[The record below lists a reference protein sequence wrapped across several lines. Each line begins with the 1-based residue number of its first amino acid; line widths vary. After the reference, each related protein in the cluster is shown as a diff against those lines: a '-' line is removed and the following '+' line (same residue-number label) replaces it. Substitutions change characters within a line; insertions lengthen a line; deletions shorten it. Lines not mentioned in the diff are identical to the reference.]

1 MDRPLRF
8 PAPPRVR
15 APFAYSAALGVSALA
30 AFAQFQ
36 LRPIVYTTPFIL
48 FFFAV
53 TAASWI
59 GGLGPGLFSSAISA
73 VLANFYFLHERA
85 VTSAHSL
92 VINTLFLGVSV
103 IICLLNASLRNRYF
117 EREQLIQKEHQALT
131 RAEAAEKQLTDE
143 TFRLLVE
150 SVGDYAIFQLD
161 PAGMVVTWNMGAQRI
176 KGYTAEE
183 IIGQHFS
190 KFFTLEDVRLRK
202 PEQELQQALRI
213 GRVEDEG
220 WRVRKNGSRFW
231 ANVIITAL

>member
-59 GGLGPGLFSSAISA
+59 GGLGPGLFASAISA
-73 VLANFYFLHERA
+73 VLANFYFLQPYG
-85 VTSAHSL
+85 SASPSPHSL
-92 VINTLFLGVSV
+92 LITTLFVGVSV

-131 RAEAAEKQLTDE
+131 RAEVAEKQLTDE

-150 SVGDYAIFQLD
+150 SVGDYAIF
-161 PAGMVVTWNMGAQRI
+161 
-176 KGYTAEE
+176 
-183 IIGQHFS
+183 
-190 KFFTLEDVRLRK
+190 
-202 PEQELQQALRI
+202 
-213 GRVEDEG
+213 
-220 WRVRKNGSRFW
+220 
-231 ANVIITAL
+231 